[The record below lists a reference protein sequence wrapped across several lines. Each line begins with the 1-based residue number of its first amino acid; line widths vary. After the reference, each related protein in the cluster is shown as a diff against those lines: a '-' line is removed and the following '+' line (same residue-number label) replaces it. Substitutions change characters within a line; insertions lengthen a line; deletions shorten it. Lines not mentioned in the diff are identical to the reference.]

1 MRSLRVLPIVGRW
14 GMIVGTILPAAVAH
28 DQFSRG
34 IAVDVIGLGTEIVE
48 CARVRAL
55 IEEHAERFLAR
66 VYTPDEARWCQSRA
80 NATEHFAALWAAKE
94 AVFKSLRFAGRGGAV
109 WVQIEVEQRTDVPRV
124 TVHGAVRERMAKAGV
139 GTILLT
145 TAFTRHYATA
155 TAIALRA
162 GVV

>member
-1 MRSLRVLPIVGRW
+1 M
-14 GMIVGTILPAAVAH
+14 
-28 DQFSRG
+28 
-34 IAVDVIGLGTEIVE
+34 DVVGLGTEIVE

-66 VYTPDEARWCQSRA
+66 VYTPDEVRSCQSRP
-80 NATEHFAALWAAKE
+80 NATEQFAALWAAKE
-94 AVFKSLRFAGRGGAV
+94 AVFKSLRVVGRGPAD
-109 WVQIEVEQRTDVPRV
+109 WVQVEVDSRGSAPRV
-124 TVHGAVRERMAKAGV
+124 TVHGAVRERMDDAGV

-162 GVV
+162 GDG